1 MPGPAMTSARTAK
14 RPEDEQLAPYIRAIG
29 EEKTVQLVLACG
41 GAPLYFAKNPTLRS
55 RVTQIVGE
63 DGVKALERELGDRV
77 RVPLAKKWIA
87 TYLASQG
94 LGPQEIARRMH
105 TTDVTVRN
113 YLKGRSAPGQLTLL

>member
-1 MPGPAMTSARTAK
+1 MKPGAK

-63 DGVKALERELGDRV
+63 DGVKALEREVGDRAG

-87 TYLASQG
+87 TYLAAQG
-94 LGPQEIARRMH
+94 IGVQEIARRMH

-113 YLKGRSAPGQLTLL
+113 YLQGRSAPGQLTLL